1 MEQRKQKEVAE
12 KLAKFA
18 EMEEKV
24 KSAEAVHAEKEH
36 YRSICAGMYE
46 NGIIKQDE
54 NGTFIAVEDPLER
67 ESIRSKS
74 KAKHSEQINS
84 SNVQKEFDSKI
95 LEEDEDGME
104 DLE

>member
-1 MEQRKQKEVAE
+1 MEERKQNEIAA

-24 KSAEAVHAEKEH
+24 KSAEALHAEKEH

-54 NGTFIAVEDPLER
+54 NGAFVAVEDPVER

-74 KAKHSEQINS
+74 KAKQDAQINS
-84 SNVQKEFDSKI
+84 
-95 LEEDEDGME
+95 
-104 DLE
+104 

>member
-1 MEQRKQKEVAE
+1 MSVLNILIFIGTKGISGHLLKATAKRRRSKAQIKEEQKMEQRKQKEVAE

-46 NGIIKQDE
+46 NGIIK
-54 NGTFIAVEDPLER
+54 
-67 ESIRSKS
+67 
-74 KAKHSEQINS
+74 
-84 SNVQKEFDSKI
+84 
-95 LEEDEDGME
+95 
-104 DLE
+104 